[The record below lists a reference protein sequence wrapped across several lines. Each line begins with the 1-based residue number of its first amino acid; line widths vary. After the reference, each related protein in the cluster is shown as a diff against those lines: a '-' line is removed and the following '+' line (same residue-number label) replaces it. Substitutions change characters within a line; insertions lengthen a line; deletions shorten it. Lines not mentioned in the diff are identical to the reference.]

1 MKIDKA
7 RLEFLKKDAVQG
19 FTKYLGLVPVSLEPG
34 AFITRLKLQKHHL
47 QQDGFAH
54 AGLIATMAD
63 HTAGYASFSLAPES
77 RRILTIEYKINY
89 FQPAAGEYLECRGH
103 VTKPGK
109 NILFTE
115 AEIYSVSGKK
125 KTLVAKAMHTMA
137 SVPVAKITRTA
148 ASTSAKYGKPLAE
161 L

>member
-1 MKIDKA
+1 MKVQKA
-7 RLEFLKKDAVQG
+7 RLEYLKKDAVQG

-34 AFITRLKLQKHHL
+34 TFVTRLKLQKRHL

-63 HTAGYASFSLAPES
+63 HTAGYASFSLVPEG

-89 FQPAAGEYLECRGH
+89 FQPAAGEFLECHGR

-115 AEIYSVSGKK
+115 ADVYSVSGKRK
-125 KTLVAKAMHTMA
+125 KLVAKAMHTMA
-137 SVPVAKITRTA
+137 SVPVARIARTVA
-148 ASTSAKYGKPLAE
+148 D
-161 L
+161 

>member
-1 MKIDKA
+1 MKAAQA

-19 FTKYLGLVPVSLEPG
+19 FTRYLGLVPVSLESG
-34 AFITRLKLQKHHL
+34 TFITRLKLLKRHC

-63 HTAGYASFSLAPES
+63 HTAGYASYSLVPEN
-77 RRILTIEYKINY
+77 RRVLTIEYKINY

-103 VTKPGK
+103 VTKPGR

-115 AEIYSVSGKK
+115 AEVYSVSGKTRK
-125 KTLVAKAMHTMA
+125 LVARAMHTMA
-137 SVPVAKITRTA
+137 SVPAGKISR
-148 ASTSAKYGKPLAE
+148 
-161 L
+161 

>member
-1 MKIDKA
+1 MKANMA
-7 RLEFLKKDAVQG
+7 RLEYLKKDAVQG

-34 AFITRLKLQKHHL
+34 AFVTRLKLQKHHL

-63 HTAGYASFSLAPES
+63 HTAGYASFSLVPEG

-89 FQPAAGEYLECRGH
+89 LQPASGEYLECHGH

-109 NILFTE
+109 SILFTE
-115 AEIYSVSGKK
+115 AEVYSVSGKNRK
-125 KTLVAKAMHTMA
+125 LVAKAMHTMA
-137 SVPVAKITRTA
+137 SVPAAKIARTFMSATRPDD
-148 ASTSAKYGKPLAE
+148 KPLAD

>member
-34 AFITRLKLQKHHL
+34 AFVTRLKLQKHHL

-63 HTAGYASFSLAPES
+63 HTAGYAGFSLVPES

-89 FQPAAGEYLECRGH
+89 FQPASGEYLECHGR

-115 AEIYSVSGKK
+115 AEVYSVSGKK
-125 KTLVAKAMHTMA
+125 KNLVARAMHTMA
-137 SVPVAKITRTA
+137 SVPVDKTA
-148 ASTSAKYGKPLAE
+148 RIAAP
-161 L
+161 

>member
-1 MKIDKA
+1 MKIDRA

-19 FTKYLGLVPVSLEPG
+19 FTKYLGLRPVSLKPG
-34 AFITRLKLQKHHL
+34 DFVTRIKLRQRHY

-63 HTAGYASFSLAPES
+63 HTAGYASYSLVPES
-77 RRILTIEYKINY
+77 RRILTIEYKINF
-89 FQPAAGEYLECRGH
+89 FQPADGEYLECRGH

-115 AEIYSVSGKK
+115 AEVYSVNGGDRK
-125 KTLVAKAMHTMA
+125 LVARAMHTMA
-137 SVPVAKITRTA
+137 SVPADRVSRK
-148 ASTSAKYGKPLAE
+148 SDPSAGNA
-161 L
+161 

>member
-1 MKIDKA
+1 MKIEKA

-19 FTKYLGLVPVSLEPG
+19 FTKYLGLVPVSLKPG
-34 AFITRLKLQKHHL
+34 AFVTRLKLQKRHC

-63 HTAGYASFSLAPES
+63 HTAGYASFSLIPES

-89 FQPAAGEYLECRGH
+89 FQPASGEYLECYGH
-103 VTKPGK
+103 VTKPGN

-115 AEIYSVSGKK
+115 AEVYSLSGKNRV
-125 KTLVAKAMHTMA
+125 LVARAMHTMA
-137 SVPVAKITRTA
+137 SVPVAKIAR
-148 ASTSAKYGKPLAE
+148 S
-161 L
+161 

>member
-1 MKIDKA
+1 MEVAKA

-19 FTKYLGLVPVSLEPG
+19 FTRYLGLVAVSLEPG
-34 AFITRLKLQKHHL
+34 TFVTRLKLLKRHC

-63 HTAGYASFSLAPES
+63 HTAGYASYSLVPEN

-89 FQPAAGEYLECRGH
+89 FQPASGEYLECHGH

-115 AEIYSVSGKK
+115 AEVYSVNGNDKK
-125 KTLVAKAMHTMA
+125 LVAKAMHTMA
-137 SVPVAKITRTA
+137 SVPAAKIAR
-148 ASTSAKYGKPLAE
+148 
-161 L
+161 

>member
-1 MKIDKA
+1 MKVDKA
-7 RLEFLKKDAVQG
+7 RLEYLKKDAVQG

-34 AFITRLKLQKHHL
+34 AFVTRIKLEKRHC

-63 HTAGYASFSLAPES
+63 HTAGYASYSLVPET

-89 FQPAAGEYLECRGH
+89 FQPADGEYLECHGR
-103 VTKPGK
+103 VTKPGN

-115 AEIYSVSGKK
+115 ADVYSVSGKK

-137 SVPVAKITRTA
+137 SVPVAKVTRTA
-148 ASTSAKYGKPLAE
+148 DHKRA
-161 L
+161 